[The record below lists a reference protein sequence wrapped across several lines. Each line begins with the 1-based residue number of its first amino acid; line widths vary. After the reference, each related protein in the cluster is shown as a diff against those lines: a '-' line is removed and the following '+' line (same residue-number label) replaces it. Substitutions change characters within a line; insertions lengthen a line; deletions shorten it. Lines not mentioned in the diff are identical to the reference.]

1 MMSCLLPKAIA
12 FSPEQE
18 GGEFTAISI
27 FSAQID
33 PPISKEKSP
42 HHITPDP
49 QSTHWKEALTLQQAR
64 AQ

>member
-1 MMSCLLPKAIA
+1 MMSCLLPKAIT

-49 QSTHWKEALTLQQAR
+49 QSTH
-64 AQ
+64 